1 MAQIEE
7 QFGGQIEELLELV
20 NKQGEQIQEINER

>member
-7 QFGGQIEELLELV
+7 QFGCQIEELLELV